1 MGWGH
6 LEDGVSLCVTARD
19 WFSSLTT
26 NVMVTIGKERV
37 IGKPGFVLSQSVAT
51 IRGNI
56 YAKILGPAL
65 EIAEEPIFLMHFVF
79 LGTHNLYSLVQD
91 RQNVLDFFMA
101 NLV

>member
-6 LEDGVSLCVTARD
+6 PEDGVSLRADCSGL
-19 WFSSLTT
+19 FSSLTT
-26 NVMVTIGKERV
+26 NVMVIVGKERV

-65 EIAEEPIFLMHFVF
+65 EMDHRGICLHHALCIPW
-79 LGTHNLYSLVQD
+79 YP
-91 RQNVLDFFMA
+91 
-101 NLV
+101 